1 MSQSNT
7 LEIFVQS
14 LEKIGDPRS
23 KQGVS
28 HQFQTI
34 LAIVFLGLL
43 ANISNCT
50 AQVIAADSFALERGV
65 REPCSDRKMPIHVGD
80 FFVPRSIP
88 TIQDKSVWRG
98 GEVVRRATDH
108 TSEPSLMDFFFERK
122 VSFVKKNAANNA
134 STM

>member
-1 MSQSNT
+1 MAT
-7 LEIFVQS
+7 LYRNHRRVAT
-14 LEKIGDPRS
+14 
-23 KQGVS
+23 V
-28 HQFQTI
+28 
-34 LAIVFLGLL
+34 LGTT
-43 ANISNCT
+43 NFFHGEHNCT
-50 AQVIAADSFALERGV
+50 AQVIAADSFALARGV
-65 REPCSDRKMPIHVGD
+65 REPYSDRKMPIHVGD